1 MNGAASVRV
10 IACEQPMPM
19 PRQQHGLELYQWWK
33 LPSGQ
38 VVEVRRIVG
47 TSAPECVVRNL
58 NDDGEMASGEYNLTL
73 RFLVTRA
80 KKVKR

>member
-1 MNGAASVRV
+1 MIEGSIRV
-10 IACEQPMPM
+10 ITTEQPIPI
-19 PRQQHGLELYQWWK
+19 PRQQHGLDLYQWWK

-47 TSAPECVVRNL
+47 AGTPECVVRNV
-58 NDDGEMASGEYNLTL
+58 NTDGEMAAGEYSLTL